1 MRKHLIAIACVAA
14 LASLTIGVALADL
27 PAPTDEQVE
36 AKLKE
41 VRKRLEAARAEE
53 AALLKQLEAA
63 KESPRGQIKAEV
75 EGILCWR
82 EDGGGYYIRIRPKDD
97 PKRETRV
104 WLAVSEDKVTV
115 RKLEGLN
122 GKDVAAKGFLQQRPT
137 GSTGWWIPSGGM
149 YLTGF
154 EVDEV
159 AVRLPE
165 CRTRGSKLVGGAKRQ
180 A

>member
-1 MRKHLIAIACVAA
+1 MWKYLTAIACVVV
-14 LASLTIGVALADL
+14 LASLTVGAALADS

-75 EGILCWR
+75 EGVLCWR
-82 EDGGGYYIRIRPKDD
+82 EDGGGYYIRVRPNDD

-104 WLAVSEDKVTV
+104 WLLFGEDKLTG
-115 RKLEGLN
+115 KNLEGLK
-122 GKDVAAKGFLQQRPT
+122 GKDVVAKGLLQQHPT
-137 GSTGWWIPSGGM
+137 GSNVWWVPPGGM
-149 YLTGF
+149 YLTDFG
-154 EVDEV
+154 EV
-159 AVRLPE
+159 AAVKYR
-165 CRTRGSKLVGGAKRQ
+165 
-180 A
+180 